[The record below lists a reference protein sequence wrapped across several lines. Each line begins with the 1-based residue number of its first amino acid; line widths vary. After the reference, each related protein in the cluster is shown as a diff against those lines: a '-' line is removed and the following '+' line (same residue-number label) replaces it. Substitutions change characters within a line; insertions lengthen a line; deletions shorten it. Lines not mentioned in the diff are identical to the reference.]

1 MNSQFISAIEQICDE
16 KGLTKEI
23 VLEAIE
29 AALAAA
35 YKKDYGDR
43 DQEVRVTLDEVS
55 GEPRIFVSKEVVED
69 VENPFLQISVADAQ
83 KYKKGAK

>member
-29 AALAAA
+29 AALA
-35 YKKDYGDR
+35 KK
-43 DQEVRVTLDEVS
+43 
-55 GEPRIFVSKEVVED
+55 
-69 VENPFLQISVADAQ
+69 
-83 KYKKGAK
+83 